1 MSREA
6 PERVQLLADIQRV
19 VRQVIA
25 RGVLFH
31 QAVAAQVGLGAT
43 DLQCLAVLQETGAV
57 TAGELATRTGLTT
70 GGITRVVDRLDR
82 AGFVRREPD
91 PRDRRRVRV
100 AAVPE
105 RLGEIGGRY
114 ESVAA
119 GWAELLAGYDDEQL
133 RLFLELFTRMR
144 RLSDEQITAVRA
156 DRIDQARSSE
166 SAKRNRSPR

>member
-6 PERVQLLADIQRV
+6 PGRAELLVDIQRV
-19 VRQVIA
+19 VRQVMA

-43 DLQCLAVLQETGAV
+43 DLQCLAVLQESGAV

-70 GGITRVVDRLDR
+70 GGVTRVVDRLLK

-91 PRDRRRVRV
+91 PHDRRRVHV

-105 RLGEIGGRY
+105 RLGEIGARY
-114 ESVAA
+114 ESVAT

-144 RLSDEQITAVRA
+144 RLSDEQIAAVRA
-156 DRIDQARSSE
+156 ERDDQASSSD